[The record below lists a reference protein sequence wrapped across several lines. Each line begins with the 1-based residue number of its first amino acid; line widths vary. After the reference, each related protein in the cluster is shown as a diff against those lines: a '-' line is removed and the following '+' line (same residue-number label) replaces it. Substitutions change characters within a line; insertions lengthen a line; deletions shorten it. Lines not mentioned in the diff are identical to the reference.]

1 MLVELQEGA
10 APKTEFS
17 QLSPIFAV
25 CLLRLF
31 DPFVVAATGFGV
43 YLLYVYP
50 GPGHLDSQYL
60 SAVVAGALVASVIF
74 QWCGVYAKGAAL
86 FAVKRT
92 KFHRVLAAWA
102 ISFAILLALAFAL
115 KISSSYSRVW
125 ATTWFGATAGLL
137 LIGRPLIV
145 HWLFRLAREGHFAA
159 RTVIVGVSEQ
169 GLKLAAHL
177 NQNHDASV
185 RILGFV
191 EDRKSRLPGHGG
203 GYDYE
208 ILGDTK
214 HLIELIRRNEVDQVF
229 LALPWHAKERLRELT
244 FQLAATPVR
253 ICLAPDLIGFEF
265 PKHSYTQV
273 ADVPTLLLFDR
284 PISGWSYVFK
294 AVEDYVLASLAL
306 IFLAPLLLLVAL
318 AIKLESPGPVFFKQ
332 QRMGFNNKLFEIW
345 KFRTMRTDFADPDC
359 EVQTTRNDSRV
370 TRVGRFLRRSSLD
383 EFAQLFNVL
392 RGDMSLVGP
401 RPHALGTKAEGCL
414 FAEVVDHYVAR
425 HKVKPGITGWA
436 QVNGWRGE
444 TRTIED
450 IEKRVEYDLYYIENW
465 SVWFDLVI
473 ILKTFVAIFSTKNAY

>member
-1 MLVELQEGA
+1 
-10 APKTEFS
+10 
-17 QLSPIFAV
+17 
-25 CLLRLF
+25 
-31 DPFVVAATGFGV
+31 
-43 YLLYVYP
+43 
-50 GPGHLDSQYL
+50 
-60 SAVVAGALVASVIF
+60 
-74 QWCGVYAKGAAL
+74 
-86 FAVKRT
+86 
-92 KFHRVLAAWA
+92 LA
-102 ISFAILLALAFAL
+102 
-115 KISSSYSRVW
+115 
-125 ATTWFGATAGLL
+125 
-137 LIGRPLIV
+137 
-145 HWLFRLAREGHFAA
+145 
-159 RTVIVGVSEQ
+159 
-169 GLKLAAHL
+169 
-177 NQNHDASV
+177 
-185 RILGFV
+185 
-191 EDRKSRLPGHGG
+191 
-203 GYDYE
+203 
-208 ILGDTK
+208 
-214 HLIELIRRNEVDQVF
+214 
-229 LALPWHAKERLRELT
+229 
-244 FQLAATPVR
+244 FQLATTPVR

-265 PKHSYTQV
+265 PKRSYTQV

-294 AVEDYVLASLAL
+294 AVEDYVLALLAL
-306 IFLAPLLLLVAL
+306 IFFAPLLLLVAL

-345 KFRTMRTDFADPDC
+345 KFRTMCTDLADPDC

-401 RPHALGTKAEGCL
+401 RPHALETKAEGCL

-473 ILKTFVAIFSTKNAY
+473 ILKTFVVVFSTKNAY